1 MFGTPVEHGTLA
13 FAYGE
18 KLADEEQKEGKPSF
32 LRRHPGLVAGA
43 VVAPLTYALL
53 RRKQLSANPRLRAL
67 QEAAKGRYTHVID
80 EMDPGSWVGRTLD
93 RLRYA
98 GGGNVIYRRSLHGN
112 ADVPGAVR
120 HLSPSSMNK
129 VKGDVDGGHV
139 FNDYDLDTAL
149 DDKLHE
155 YKFFEKH
162 APGSMGRSEG
172 VGDVLKSMGQE
183 HTYLPDDPAKRK
195 EVLDAIQS
203 KLREKYPQGYLMKEL
218 DGLQSGGRFPTNA
231 DDLHALLNRYTD
243 KVRSGA
249 LAPPERGVFGA
260 SPSDFTA
267 RMRELQQDP
276 DFSGRVVQQLVF
288 DPRQVMV
295 QEKLPID
302 KLTGWRARLNKMLG
316 QSNPS
321 RELRVHVENGVAS
334 PELTTSRFDI
344 LGSVFDKK
352 RQREAA
358 SYAQGIVDRLPAH
371 QRGTFA
377 MDIAPLQ
384 GGGYKMIESNPTGRS
399 GLLFTDPRMAANMH
413 KHYTGQ
419 YSHMVS
425 GLGAGVAGLGAAGL
439 GVAGGALANKL
450 TEPSAAAPAQP
461 VKPIEPSAA
470 APAQP
475 VKPIGSPGE

>member
-1 MFGTPVEHGTLA
+1 MTTGRETSVA
-13 FAYGE
+13 FVYGE
-18 KLADEEQKEGKPSF
+18 KLADETQKEDKPSF
-32 LRRHPGLVAGA
+32 IRRHPGLVAGA
-43 VVAPLTYALL
+43 VAAPLTYAML
-53 RRKQLSANPRLRAL
+53 RRKQLSDNPRLRAL
-67 QEAAKGRYTHVID
+67 QEAAKGQYTHVID
-80 EMDPGSWVGRTLD
+80 EMDPGSWAGKLVD

-98 GGGNVIYRRSLHGN
+98 GGGNVMYRRNLNGP
-112 ADVPGAVR
+112 AEVPGAVR
-120 HLSPSSMNK
+120 HLSPSTTNK
-129 VKGDVDGGHV
+129 VKGNVAGGHT
-139 FNDYDLDTAL
+139 FDDYDLDTAL
-149 DDKLHE
+149 NDKLHE

-162 APGSMGRSEG
+162 APGSMGKSEG

-195 EVLDAIQS
+195 EVLDAVQS

-218 DGLQSGGRFPTNA
+218 DGMQSGGRFPTDA
-231 DDLHALLNRYTD
+231 DDLHALHERYTN

-249 LAPPERGVFGA
+249 LAAPDFGA
-260 SPSDFTA
+260 NPSDFTA
-267 RMRELQQDP
+267 QMRQLQQDP
-276 DFSGRVVQQLVF
+276 DFSGRVVQQLTN

-295 QEKLPID
+295 QEKLPIE

-316 QSNPS
+316 QNNPS

-344 LGSVFDKK
+344 LGSMFDKK

-358 SYAQGIVDRLPAH
+358 SYAQGIVDRLPSH
-371 QRGTFA
+371 QQGTFA
-377 MDIAPLQ
+377 MDIASLQ

-425 GLGAGVAGLGAAGL
+425 GLGAGAAGLGAAGL
-439 GVAGGALANKL
+439 GMAGGAVANKL
-450 TEPSAAAPAQP
+450 TEPAEPAASAESAQP
-461 VKPIEPSAA
+461 VKSF
-470 APAQP
+470 
-475 VKPIGSPGE
+475 GSPGE